1 MGLNFLA
8 LGKKKVPSIQMNK
21 VLKEQSG
28 LGESIQEREHFPRS
42 HPNGSGGGREAM

>member
-8 LGKKKVPSIQMNK
+8 LGKKKVPSMQMNK

-28 LGESIQEREHFPRS
+28 LGENIQEREHFPRS
-42 HPNGSGGGREAM
+42 HPNGSGRGREAM